1 MKISGTIVKLAV
13 FAVIMLA
20 FTTAVII
27 VFSQARFGS
36 ERVYRAE
43 FADASGL
50 KAAEF
55 VRVAGVEVGKVKSVR
70 LNDKG
75 NAVVEF
81 ALTRDTPLTE
91 STKLA
96 VRYEN
101 LVGAHYL
108 ELLDAPG
115 STVPQ
120 PAQTTI
126 PVVRTVPALDL
137 DALINGFRPLFK
149 ALQPDQVNRLSS
161 SLVAVLQGQG
171 GTISDLLRQAGQL
184 TSTLADRDQLIGSVI
199 GNLNTVLAT
208 VDQRNQQFDDGI
220 DKLQQL
226 INGLAAQSDPIGDA
240 LVHVNGAS
248 RSVADLLTNSRPTI
262 QSDITEAGRLA
273 GVINSDKDYVD
284 WALGS
289 LPDAYNRLSRLGL
302 YGDFFTFYL
311 CDVQLK
317 VNGPDGNP
325 VFIPIIGQ
333 REGRCTP

>member
-1 MKISGTIVKLAV
+1 MKISGTIIKLAIFTV
-13 FAVIMLA
+13 TMLF

-27 VFSQARFGS
+27 VFSQMRFGS

-43 FADASGL
+43 FTDASGL
-50 KAAEF
+50 KTAEF
-55 VRVAGVEVGKVKSVR
+55 VRVAGVEVGKVKSVH
-70 LNDKG
+70 LSG
-75 NAVVEF
+75 TSTAVVEF
-81 ALTRDTPLTE
+81 ALTRDVPLTE

-108 ELLDAPG
+108 ELLDSPG
-115 STVPQ
+115 STAPQ
-120 PAQTTI
+120 PLKSII
-126 PVVRTVPALDL
+126 PRSRTVPALDL

-149 ALQPDQVNRLSS
+149 ALQPDQVNRLSN

-171 GTISDLLRQAGQL
+171 GTISDLLQQAGQL

-199 GNLNTVLAT
+199 TNLNTVLGT
-208 VDQRNQQFDDGI
+208 VDQRKQQFDDGI

-226 INGLAAQSDPIGDA
+226 ISGLAAQSDPIGDA
-240 LVHVNGAS
+240 LVHVNNAS
-248 RSVADLLTNSRPTI
+248 RSVAELLTNARPTI
-262 QSDITEAGRLA
+262 KSDITEAGRLA
-273 GVINSDKDYVD
+273 GVINNDKDYVNQ
-284 WALGS
+284 ALGS

-325 VFIPIIGQ
+325 VYIPIIGQ
-333 REGRCTP
+333 RAGRCTP

>member
-199 GNLNTVLAT
+199 RNLNTVLGT

-240 LVHVNGAS
+240 LVHVNDAS

-333 REGRCTP
+333 RAGRCTP